1 MALRK
6 KGDAQRQAAGRKVK
20 CEGEMEKVGEEQRKK
35 PSREKNSKETRKG
48 REAGRKMTGEGGEE
62 HKRECRGG
70 RKQCRDADEEAETPR
85 QIFLEIVFSG
95 LKSPSSCW

>member
-35 PSREKNSKETRKG
+35 TFSEKTSKETRKG

-62 HKRECRGG
+62 HKRECSGG
-70 RKQCRDADEEAETPR
+70 ENSVEMQMKKRRRLDRFSWRLFSRD
-85 QIFLEIVFSG
+85 
-95 LKSPSSCW
+95 

>member
-35 PSREKNSKETRKG
+35 NLLGKKPQKRHAK
-48 REAGRKMTGEGGEE
+48 AGRQGG
-62 HKRECRGG
+62 K
-70 RKQCRDADEEAETPR
+70 
-85 QIFLEIVFSG
+85 
-95 LKSPSSCW
+95 